1 MLCISLNNLL
11 YQGELPKP
19 NTNTSAPAGRRGV
32 RRRRDPVGRRARHHP
47 AARAGAPVHAIP
59 GNTTRS
65 GVVASHSAACRS
77 LQGAVLRRCAVT
89 RSLGGLRPRSCT
101 TRACWCRCSPPRC
114 TTWCVH
120 GGPLVDATSPFT
132 FRPRCPRMSLTSL
145 RRCTRRCPTSWA
157 CPRSPT
163 SPSSARASSTTSTRS
178 TVRGPPAR
186 LRAFSTPR
194 K

>member
-59 GNTTRS
+59 HAAERWQAIPLLAGLSRARFCAGVLSHDHS
-65 GVVASHSAACRS
+65 GASALAAALRGRA
-77 LQGAVLRRCAVT
+77 GAGA
-89 RSLGGLRPRSCT
+89 RPRDVRRGAST
-101 TRACWCRCSPPRC
+101 
-114 TTWCVH
+114 
-120 GGPLVDATSPFT
+120 GGPSWTPPHPSPSAPDALHG
-132 FRPRCPRMSLTSL
+132 RMSLTSL